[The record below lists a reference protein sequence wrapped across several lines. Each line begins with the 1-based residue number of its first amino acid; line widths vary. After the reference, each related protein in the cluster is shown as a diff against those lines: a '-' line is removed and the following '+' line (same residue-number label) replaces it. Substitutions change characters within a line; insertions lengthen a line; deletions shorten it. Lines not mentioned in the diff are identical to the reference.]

1 LTDEELML
9 AVRNGDVAKLGTLFE
24 RYHAALFDFLSR
36 TTGDRTAAE
45 DLVQEV
51 FVRILKYRRT
61 YRTEDSCFE
70 TWAFRIARNARA
82 DYFRKRPDPG
92 PPADTRAGDDVLDVP
107 ARDPSPARQLES
119 RREGQAL
126 RRAMMRLAGDKREL
140 LVLARYHGMSYEQIG
155 QLLGVETGTIKVRVH
170 RALKELKDIF
180 KQLSDGENN
189 AV

>member
-92 PPADTRAGDDVLDVP
+92 PPPDDVFDVP

-119 RREGQAL
+119 RRDSQAL
-126 RRAMMRLAGDKREL
+126 RRAMMRLADDKREL
-140 LVLARYHGMSYEQIG
+140 LVLARYHGLSYEEIG

-180 KQLSDGENN
+180 KRLSDGENN